1 MGEGLDAAD
10 GWMAQCFRTVLDDLV
25 TISRNRIQPK
35 LDRAL
40 LLEADA
46 PDRPAGTG
54 LQVARSQP
62 RTYPV

>member
-1 MGEGLDAAD
+1 
-10 GWMAQCFRTVLDDLV
+10 MAQCFRTVLDDLV